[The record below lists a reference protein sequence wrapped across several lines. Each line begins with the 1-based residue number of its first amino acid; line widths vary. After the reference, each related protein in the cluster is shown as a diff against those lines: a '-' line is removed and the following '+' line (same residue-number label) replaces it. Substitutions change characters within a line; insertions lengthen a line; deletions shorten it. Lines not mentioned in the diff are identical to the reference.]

1 MPQTTLFVAQMD
13 CQEEI
18 ATLKRALL
26 PLVYEEKRLIFDLIG
41 RRLIVDTTGLDA
53 VGMDDILAALAATG
67 MEATVQTSDPLDGCA
82 CCGRSCSTQGV
93 PESFLKRHGRAL
105 LCAVSGS
112 AWLMGMGMAA
122 WEHGTLLGAFRHD
135 ESAPFAAVALWFFG
149 AVAGMWHVLPRAL
162 SSARTFRPD
171 MNLLMVFAASGA
183 LAIGDYSEGASVAF
197 LFSLANQLESW
208 SMGRAR
214 KAIQALMNITPPTA
228 LVLIPGALAPQF
240 TPVEKVPAGS
250 RVLVRPGDSIPL
262 DGIILAGTSA
272 VDQSPITGESMPVPK
287 TAGDTVYAG
296 TINAEGALEIRTVA
310 PASDSALARIMHLV
324 EDAQSKRAKAVQWVD
339 KFAAVYTPAMMGL
352 SILVALVPPLCAG
365 GEWARW
371 FYQALVVLVISCPC
385 ALVISTPVSV
395 VAGLASA
402 ARNGVLIK
410 GGAYLE
416 AAATITAVAL
426 DKTGTLTQGKPAVT
440 KIDACT
446 DTPVGEL
453 LATAASLESR
463 SSHPVARA
471 ILDHAQAADLLLP
484 TVEDV
489 LEHPGRGAQ
498 GRIGG
503 ELFFAGNERLL
514 GEQAPE
520 LLTLEL
526 QQRFSGAHAEASTV
540 IAVWNGSKV
549 LGTLTLKDTLRPEAR
564 GAVESLKHLG
574 MAEVVMLSGD
584 NQQTA
589 RLIAEQTG
597 VTGYQANLLP
607 EDKTR
612 IVTEMVARGERVAMV
627 GDGVNDAPALAAS
640 DLGIAM
646 GSIGTGAAIETADVA
661 LMSDDLSKLPWLIRH
676 SRRTL
681 GIIKLNIA
689 FALGL
694 KAVFLILAF
703 FQIATLWAAIAADM
717 GASLA
722 VIFNGLRLLR
732 IRK

>member
-1 MPQTTLFVAQMD
+1 MGL
-13 CQEEI
+13 
-18 ATLKRALL
+18 ATA
-26 PLVYEEKRLIFDLIG
+26 I
-41 RRLIVDTTGLDA
+41 
-53 VGMDDILAALAATG
+53 
-67 MEATVQTSDPLDGCA
+67 
-82 CCGRSCSTQGV
+82 
-93 PESFLKRHGRAL
+93 
-105 LCAVSGS
+105 
-112 AWLMGMGMAA
+112 
-122 WEHGTLLGAFRHD
+122 WEHETFWGAFSHD
-135 ESAPFAAVALWFFG
+135 ASVPLAAVAFWIFG

-162 SSARTFRPD
+162 ISARTLRPD
-171 MNLLMVFAASGA
+171 MNLLMVLAATGA
-183 LAIGDYSEGASVAF
+183 MAIGDYSEGASVAF

-214 KAIQALMNITPPTA
+214 KAIQALMDITPTTA
-228 LVLIPGALAPQF
+228 LVLNPGALAPHP

-250 RVLVRPGDSIPL
+250 MVLVRPGDSIPL
-262 DGIILAGTSA
+262 DGLVVAGSSS

-287 TAGDTVYAG
+287 AAGDTVYAG
-296 TINAEGALEIRTVA
+296 TINAEGAMEIRTTA
-310 PASDSALARIMHLV
+310 AASDSALSRIMHMV
-324 EDAQSKRAKAVQWVD
+324 EEAQSKRAKAVQWVD

-352 SILVALVPPLCAG
+352 SILVALAPPLFAG
-365 GEWARW
+365 GEWTQW

-416 AAATITAVAL
+416 AAASITAVAL
-426 DKTGTLTQGKPAVT
+426 DKTGTLTKGKPAVT
-440 KIDACT
+440 QIDVFAGT
-446 DTPVGEL
+446 ATEEL

-471 ILDHAQAADLLLP
+471 ILDHALGAGLHLP

-498 GRIGG
+498 GRIEGK
-503 ELFFAGNERLL
+503 LFFVGNERLL
-514 GEQAPE
+514 GEQEPA
-520 LLTLEL
+520 LLTQEL
-526 QQRFSGAHAEASTV
+526 RERFLGAHAEASTV
-540 IAVWNGSKV
+540 VAVWNGSKV
-549 LGTLTLKDTLRPEAR
+549 LGTLTLKDTVRPEAQ
-564 GAVESLKHLG
+564 GAVESLRQLG
-574 MAEVVMLSGD
+574 MAEMVMLSGD
-584 NQQTA
+584 NEQTA
-589 RLIAEQTG
+589 SLIARQTG
-597 VTGYQANLLP
+597 VTGYRANLLP
-607 EDKTR
+607 EDKTA
-612 IVTEMVARGERVAMV
+612 IVTDMVARGTRVAMV

-640 DLGIAM
+640 SLGIAM
-646 GSIGTGAAIETADVA
+646 GGIGTGAAIETADVA

-676 SRRTL
+676 SRRTV
-681 GIIKLNIA
+681 GIIKQNIG

-703 FQIATLWAAIAADM
+703 FQVATLWAAIAADM